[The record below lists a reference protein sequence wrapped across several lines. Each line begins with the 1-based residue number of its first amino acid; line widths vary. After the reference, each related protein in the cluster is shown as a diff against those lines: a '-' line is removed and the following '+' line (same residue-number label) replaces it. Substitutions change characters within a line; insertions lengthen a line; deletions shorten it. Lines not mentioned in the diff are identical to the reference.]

1 MENQSSSQDK
11 QRGILVILLLLSL
24 VGNVVLFWMWY
35 NKKTGEL
42 EYVEKIKLVEGENRD
57 VKNDLLEL
65 KQQYSDLQ
73 TTDAALQAEI
83 DQKKSQIDSLI
94 QQVEKYKGNAAMVKK
109 LKAETETLRAI
120 MQSYVRTIDSLNTL
134 NITLVAEKKAIQG
147 TLEKEK
153 EKTGNLEK
161 VIVSKQEIIDR
172 AQTLT
177 ASGINAKGVYYRR
190 GKKEVETAKAKKC
203 EKIRVSF
210 TLGENK
216 IAKAGPKVVFIRII
230 TPDGKE
236 MAKSYDESCRFA
248 FNKTKGY
255 FAGKET
261 VNYANVELTA
271 QTYCEGNSAF
281 VAGNYQIEVNADGVT
296 IGQGTLV
303 LE

>member
-1 MENQSSSQDK
+1 MCS
-11 QRGILVILLLLSL
+11 
-24 VGNVVLFWMWY
+24 
-35 NKKTGEL
+35 
-42 EYVEKIKLVEGENRD
+42 
-57 VKNDLLEL
+57 
-65 KQQYSDLQ
+65 SDL
-73 TTDAALQAEI
+73 I

-190 GKKEVETAKAKKC
+190 GKKEVETSKAKKC

-216 IAKAGPKVVFIRII
+216 IAKPGDR
-230 TPDGKE
+230 
-236 MAKSYDESCRFA
+236 KSTR
-248 FNKTKGY
+248 
-255 FAGKET
+255 
-261 VNYANVELTA
+261 L
-271 QTYCEGNSAF
+271 NSSH
-281 VAGNYQIEVNADGVT
+281 
-296 IGQGTLV
+296 
-303 LE
+303 